1 MGLQRIRHDLVTE
14 QQQVDLQCHV
24 SFRRTAKWIGYTYI
38 CSFLGSFPIWVMTE
52 YRGEF
57 SVLCS
62 RSLLVIYFIYKQSMG
77 LQRVRH
83 DSATQQQQQHVY
95 MSIPVSQFVLPLP
108 GNLSFFFTS
117 VALFCRQVCLYPFKK
132 WHTLFL
138 DHVSACG
145 SPRLRAPKD
154 GHCLIPSCFPG
165 ACYGAQIITHA
176 QQLFA
181 KWKRIQWYV
190 QIEKSRLIFEDT
202 WVLCTG
208 HRSLLP
214 LAKAS
219 TLFSAPSHYPSQS
232 LLSLCFPPQGLPWW
246 LRP

>member
-1 MGLQRIRHDLVTE
+1 MAIFGKLPKNQILNEIFWSQTNWDFWEGPWNISKKFV
-14 QQQVDLQCHV
+14 
-24 SFRRTAKWIGYTYI
+24 
-38 CSFLGSFPIWVMTE
+38 
-52 YRGEF
+52 F
-57 SVLCS
+57 S
-62 RSLLVIYFIYKQSMG
+62 
-77 LQRVRH
+77 
-83 DSATQQQQQHVY
+83 
-95 MSIPVSQFVLPLP
+95 
-108 GNLSFFFTS
+108 
-117 VALFCRQVCLYPFKK
+117 PFKK